1 MQRNSKTEQLSNIN
15 GYYKSIDDLPLDNWI
30 KCNDGD
36 LTYVRKKNDK
46 GTEEQDELIWES
58 IYNSYIDEFG
68 LDKMY
73 KKMLDSMKKR
83 VELELDYV
91 ITGDRFKL
99 TLINMEI
106 TRLEQ
111 LIANAGVGM
120 SIPESLIH
128 LSRWMGSFIN
138 TKSITTR
145 EYFTLLKEYGKA
157 N

>member
-1 MQRNSKTEQLSNIN
+1 MQRNSKEGQSLNIN

-30 KCNDGD
+30 KCNNGD
-36 LTYVRKKNDK
+36 ITHVRIKNEE
-46 GTEEQDELIWES
+46 GTEEEDELIWEN
-58 IYNSYIDEFG
+58 IYDSYIKEFG

-73 KKMLDSMKKR
+73 KKMLDSMRKR
-83 VELELDYV
+83 AELELDYV

-106 TRLEQ
+106 TRMEQ
-111 LIANAGVGM
+111 LMSNAGVGM
-120 SIPESLIH
+120 SIPETLIH

-138 TKSITTR
+138 TKNITTR

>member
-1 MQRNSKTEQLSNIN
+1 MNSKEEQLLNTQN
-15 GYYKSIDDLPLDNWI
+15 YYKSIDDLPLNNWI
-30 KCNDGD
+30 KCNEGD
-36 LTYVRKKNDK
+36 LTYVRIKKDE
-46 GTEEQDELIWES
+46 GTEENDTLMWEN
-58 IYNSYIDEFG
+58 IYDSYIEEFG

-73 KKMLDSMKKR
+73 KKMLDSMRKR
-83 VELELDYV
+83 AELELDYV

-111 LIANAGVGM
+111 LMSNAGVGM

-138 TKSITTR
+138 TKNITTR

>member
-1 MQRNSKTEQLSNIN
+1 MQRNSKEEQSLNIR
-15 GYYKSIDDLPLDNWI
+15 GYYKSIDDLPLENWI

-36 LTYVRKKNDK
+36 ITYVRKKNEE
-46 GTEEQDELIWES
+46 GTEEEDEYVWET
-58 IYNSYIDEFG
+58 IYDSYINEFG
-68 LDKMY
+68 LGKVY
-73 KKMLDSMKKR
+73 KKMLDSMRKR
-83 VELELDYV
+83 AELELDYV
-91 ITGDRFKL
+91 ITGDKFKQ

-106 TRLEQ
+106 NRLEQ

-120 SIPESLIH
+120 SIPETLIH

-138 TKSITTR
+138 TKNITTR

>member
-1 MQRNSKTEQLSNIN
+1 MNIR
-15 GYYKSIDDLPLDNWI
+15 GYYKSIDDLPLENWI

-36 LTYVRKKNDK
+36 ITYVRKKNEE
-46 GTEEQDELIWES
+46 GTEEEDEYVWET
-58 IYNSYIDEFG
+58 IYDSYINEFG
-68 LDKMY
+68 LGKVY
-73 KKMLDSMKKR
+73 KKMLDSMRKR
-83 VELELDYV
+83 AELELDYV
-91 ITGDRFKL
+91 ITGDKFKQ

-106 TRLEQ
+106 NRLEQ
-111 LIANAGVGM
+111 LMANAGVGM
-120 SIPESLIH
+120 SIPETLIH

>member
-1 MQRNSKTEQLSNIN
+1 MNSKEGQSLNIS
-15 GYYKSIDDLPLDNWI
+15 GYYKSIDDLPLDSWI
-30 KCNDGD
+30 KCNEGD
-36 LTYVRKKNDK
+36 LTYVRIKREE
-46 GTEEQDELIWES
+46 GTEENDELIWEN
-58 IYNSYIDEFG
+58 IYDSYIKEFG

-73 KKMLDSMKKR
+73 KKMLDSMRKR
-83 VELELDYV
+83 AELELDYV

-106 TRLEQ
+106 TRMEQ
-111 LIANAGVGM
+111 LMSNAGVGM
-120 SIPESLIH
+120 SIPETLIH

-138 TKSITTR
+138 TKNITTR

>member
-1 MQRNSKTEQLSNIN
+1 MNIR

-36 LTYVRKKNDK
+36 ITYVRKKNEE
-46 GTEEQDELIWES
+46 GTEEEDEYVWET
-58 IYNSYIDEFG
+58 IYDSYINEFG
-68 LDKMY
+68 LGKVY
-73 KKMLDSMKKR
+73 KKMLDSMRKR
-83 VELELDYV
+83 AELELDYV
-91 ITGDRFKL
+91 ITGDKFKQ

-106 TRLEQ
+106 NRLEQ
-111 LIANAGVGM
+111 LMANAGVGM
-120 SIPESLIH
+120 SIPETLIH

-138 TKSITTR
+138 TKNITTR

>member
-1 MQRNSKTEQLSNIN
+1 LQRNSKTEQLSNIN

-91 ITGDRFKL
+91 ITEDRFKL

-120 SIPESLIH
+120 SIQESLIH

-138 TKSITTR
+138 TKNITTR

>member
-1 MQRNSKTEQLSNIN
+1 MNIK

-36 LTYVRKKNDK
+36 ITYVRKKNEE
-46 GTEEQDELIWES
+46 GTEEEDEYVWET
-58 IYNSYIDEFG
+58 IYDSYINEFG
-68 LDKMY
+68 LGKVY

-83 VELELDYV
+83 AELELDYV
-91 ITGDRFKL
+91 ITGDKFKQ

-106 TRLEQ
+106 NRLEQ
-111 LIANAGVGM
+111 LMANAGVGM
-120 SIPESLIH
+120 SIPETLIH

-138 TKSITTR
+138 TKNITTR

>member
-1 MQRNSKTEQLSNIN
+1 MNSKEEQLLNTQN
-15 GYYKSIDDLPLDNWI
+15 YYKSIDDLPLNNWI
-30 KCNDGD
+30 KCNEGD
-36 LTYVRKKNDK
+36 LTYVRIKKDE
-46 GTEEQDELIWES
+46 GTEENDTLMWEN
-58 IYNSYIDEFG
+58 IYDSYIEEFG

-73 KKMLDSMKKR
+73 KKMLDSMRKR
-83 VELELDYV
+83 AELELDYV

-111 LIANAGVGM
+111 LMSNAGVGM

-138 TKSITTR
+138 TKKITTR